1 MDETSARLL
10 RLLTLLAARAW
21 WTGPELTERLEITDR
36 TLRRDINRL
45 RGLGYPVAA
54 TPGRYG
60 GYRLGAGGRLPPLV
74 LDDDE
79 AVAVAVGLRA
89 AAGGGAVGLETA
101 ALAALTKL
109 EQVLPV
115 SLRERVDALRA
126 VTIDLRGG
134 QSLPNVDLDH
144 LVIIALACGRS
155 ERLRFAYRTGDDA
168 VSDRLVEPFR
178 LVYTERR
185 WYVVAYDNNRAD
197 WRTFR
202 VDRMSEI
209 TNTRARFT
217 RTSEPDAAGLVAEGL
232 AVAVHPLQVRLR
244 FHLPA
249 ADIARMVSPTVGIIE
264 TDEGESTV
272 VRIGGEAD
280 WIARY
285 VIGFEC
291 AVDVLDSDE
300 VRTELRA
307 IGERLM
313 TQYA

>member
-10 RLLTLLAARAW
+10 RLLTLLAARPW

-36 TLRRDINRL
+36 TLRRDVNRL
-45 RGLGYPVAA
+45 RGLGYPVEA

-60 GYRLGAGGRLPPLV
+60 GYRLGPGGHLPPLV

-89 AAGGGAVGLETA
+89 AAGGGAAGLETA
-101 ALAALTKL
+101 ALGALTKL

-115 SLRERVDALRA
+115 MLRERVDALRA

-134 QSLPNVDLDH
+134 HSLPNIDLDH
-144 LVIIALACGRS
+144 LVIVALACGRN
-155 ERLRFAYRTGDDA
+155 ERLRFAYRASDDA
-168 VSDRLVEPFR
+168 ASDRLVEPFR

-185 WYVVAYDNNRAD
+185 WYLVAYDTNRED

-209 TNTRARFT
+209 TNTRARFI
-217 RTSEPDAAGLVAEGL
+217 RGDEPDAAALVAEGVAL
-232 AVAVHPLQVRLR
+232 AVHALQVRLR
-244 FHLPA
+244 IHLPA
-249 ADIARMVSPTVGIIE
+249 ADVARIVSPTVGIVE
-264 TDEGESTV
+264 TDEGASTV
-272 VRIGGEAD
+272 VRIGGDAD

-285 VIGFEC
+285 VLGFEC
-291 AVDVLDSDE
+291 RVDVLDSDE
-300 VRTELRA
+300 VRDELRT
-307 IGERLM
+307 IGERLVRV
-313 TQYA
+313 YA

>member
-1 MDETSARLL
+1 MDETSSRLL

-54 TPGRYG
+54 TPGRFG

-101 ALAALTKL
+101 ALSALTKL
-109 EQVLPV
+109 DQVLPGA
-115 SLRERVDALRA
+115 LRERVDALRA

-155 ERLRFAYRTGDDA
+155 ERLRFAYRSGEDA
-168 VSDRLVEPFR
+168 LSDRLVEPFR

-185 WYVVAYDNNRAD
+185 WYLVANDMNRAA

-217 RTSEPDAAGLVAEGL
+217 RRGEPDAAGLVAEGL
-232 AVAVHPLQVRLR
+232 AVSVYPLQVRLR

-249 ADIARMVSPTVGIIE
+249 TAVARIVSPTVGVIE
-264 TDEGESTV
+264 TDEGNTTV
-272 VRIGGEAD
+272 VRMGGDAD

-285 VIGFEC
+285 VVGCEC
-291 AVDVLDSDE
+291 RIDVLDSDE
-300 VRTELRA
+300 VRAELRA
-307 IGERLM
+307 IGERLV
-313 TQYA
+313 TDYA

>member
-10 RLLTLLAARAW
+10 RLLTLLSARAW
-21 WTGPELTERLEITDR
+21 WTGPELQERLEITDR

-45 RGLGYPVAA
+45 RGLGYPVEA

-89 AAGGGAVGLETA
+89 AAGGGTAGLETA

-109 EQVLPV
+109 EQVLPAP
-115 SLRERVDALRA
+115 LRERVDALRA

-155 ERLRFAYRTGDDA
+155 ERLRFAYLSGEDA
-168 VSDRLVEPFR
+168 ATNRLVEPFR

-185 WYVVAYDNNRAD
+185 WYLVAYDNDRAA

-202 VDRMSEI
+202 VDRMSDI
-209 TNTRARFT
+209 ANTRARFT
-217 RTSEPDAAGLVAEGL
+217 RTDEPDAAGQVAEGL
-232 AVAVHPLQVRLR
+232 AVAVYPLQVRLR
-244 FHLPA
+244 FHLTA
-249 ADIARMVSPTVGIIE
+249 ADIARIIPSTVGIIE

-272 VRIGGEAD
+272 VRIGGDAD

-285 VIGFEC
+285 IIGFGC
-291 AVDVLDSDE
+291 RVDVLDSVE
-300 VRTELRA
+300 VRDELRA
-307 IGERLM
+307 IGERLV
-313 TQYA
+313 TDYT